1 MHIILNKNYLY
12 FYNYK
17 IKCSIGKNGLTSMKR
32 EGDQR
37 TPRGKF
43 KFILLLYRKDRVS
56 YFHSKIKK
64 KIIKKNMGWCD
75 DPKSNNY
82 NKLIK
87 SPFRFSAEKLYLK
100 KNIYDLILVLDFNRK
115 PIKKGLGSAI
125 FLHISDKN
133 FKATKGCV
141 AVKKRDFLKILKKI
155 TKKTNLIIN

>member
-1 MHIILNKNYLY
+1 M
-12 FYNYK
+12 
-17 IKCSIGKNGLTSMKR
+17 TSTKR
-32 EGDQR
+32 DGDQR

-56 YFHSKIKK
+56 YFRSKIKK
-64 KIIKKNMGWCD
+64 MIIKKNMGWCD

-87 SPFRFSAEKLYLK
+87 FPFSFGAEKLYLE
-100 KNIYDLILVLDFNRK
+100 KNIYDLILVLDFNRR

-125 FLHISDKN
+125 FLHISDRN
-133 FKATKGCV
+133 FTATKGCI
-141 AVKKRDFLKILKKI
+141 AVDKRDFLKILKKI

>member
-1 MHIILNKNYLY
+1 
-12 FYNYK
+12 
-17 IKCSIGKNGLTSMKR
+17 MKR

-56 YFHSKIKK
+56 YFRSKIKK
-64 KIIKKNMGWCD
+64 MIIKKNMGWCD

-87 SPFRFSAEKLYLK
+87 FPFSFSAEKLYLE
-100 KNIYDLILVLDFNRK
+100 KNIYDLILVLDFNRR

-125 FLHISDKN
+125 FLHVSDRN
-133 FKATKGCV
+133 FKATKGCI
-141 AVKKRDFLKILKKI
+141 AVDKRDFLKILKKI

>member
-1 MHIILNKNYLY
+1 
-12 FYNYK
+12 
-17 IKCSIGKNGLTSMKR
+17 MKR

-37 TPRGKF
+37 TPKGKF
-43 KFILLLYRKDRVS
+43 KFILLLYRKDRVK

-87 SPFRFSAEKLYLK
+87 FPFSFSAEKLYLQ
-100 KNIYDLILVLDFNRK
+100 KNIYDLILVLDFNRR

-125 FLHISDKN
+125 FLHISDRN
-133 FKATKGCV
+133 FKATKGCI
-141 AVKKRDFLKILKKI
+141 AIKRRDFLKILKKI
-155 TKKTNLIIN
+155 TNKTNLIIN

>member
-1 MHIILNKNYLY
+1 
-12 FYNYK
+12 
-17 IKCSIGKNGLTSMKR
+17 MKR

-56 YFHSKIKK
+56 YFRSKIKK
-64 KIIKKNMGWCD
+64 MIIKKNMGWCD

-87 SPFRFSAEKLYLK
+87 FPFSFSAEKLYLE
-100 KNIYDLILVLDFNRK
+100 KNIYDLILVLDFNRR

-125 FLHISDKN
+125 FLHVSDRN
-133 FKATKGCV
+133 FKATKGCI
-141 AVKKRDFLKILKKI
+141 AVDKRDFLKILKKI
-155 TKKTNLIIN
+155 KKKTNLIIN

>member
-1 MHIILNKNYLY
+1 
-12 FYNYK
+12 
-17 IKCSIGKNGLTSMKR
+17 MKR

-37 TPRGKF
+37 TPKGKF

-56 YFHSKIKK
+56 YFRSKIKK
-64 KIIKKNMGWCD
+64 MIIKKNMGWCD

-87 SPFRFSAEKLYLK
+87 FPFSFSAEKLYLE
-100 KNIYDLILVLDFNRK
+100 KNIYDLILVLDFNRR

-125 FLHISDKN
+125 FLHVSDRN
-133 FKATKGCV
+133 FKATKGCI
-141 AVKKRDFLKILKKI
+141 AVDKRDFLKILKKI

>member
-1 MHIILNKNYLY
+1 
-12 FYNYK
+12 
-17 IKCSIGKNGLTSMKR
+17 MKR

-56 YFHSKIKK
+56 YFRSKIKK
-64 KIIKKNMGWCD
+64 MIIKKNMGWCD

-87 SPFRFSAEKLYLK
+87 FPFSFGAEKLYLE
-100 KNIYDLILVLDFNRK
+100 KNIYDLILVLDFNRR

-125 FLHISDKN
+125 FLHISDRN
-133 FKATKGCV
+133 FKATKGCI
-141 AVKKRDFLKILKKI
+141 AVKKTDFLKILKKI
-155 TKKTNLIIN
+155 KKKTNLIIN

>member
-1 MHIILNKNYLY
+1 
-12 FYNYK
+12 
-17 IKCSIGKNGLTSMKR
+17 MKR

-37 TPRGKF
+37 TPKGKF
-43 KFILLLYRKDRVS
+43 KFILLLYRKDRVN
-56 YFHSKIKK
+56 YFRSKIKK

-87 SPFRFSAEKLYLK
+87 FPFSFSAEKLYLK

-125 FLHISDKN
+125 FLHISDRN
-133 FKATKGCV
+133 FKATKGCI